1 MTGPAGFLADLFSLT
16 GRVAVVTGGSSGI
29 GAGMAAAL
37 ARAGAQVVLVARD
50 AERLGSAAGG
60 LRACGGQAAWVSA
73 DLADRA
79 GLERAADEAA
89 AAFGPPD
96 ILLNCAGI
104 NLRPALASL
113 TAADWDLTMAVNLT
127 APFLL
132 GQRFGP
138 SMAAR
143 GWGRIINV
151 TSQQAQRAFGN
162 SGGYGASKGGL
173 AALTRSQSEA
183 WARSGVCCNS
193 VCPGFV
199 ATRLNAAVAAD
210 PERMAAMAARTM
222 TGRNGE
228 PADFAGVAVFLASR
242 ASDYVTGQTLYV
254 DGGFSHQIRGI
265 TQIPVNEKKGLTFAR
280 GLRSILRHD
289 PDKILVGE
297 IRDNE
302 TAQIA
307 INSALTGHLVFT
319 TVHANN
325 VVDVLGRFVNMGV
338 EVYNFVSALNCILA
352 QRLVRTICE
361 YCARPVSYDD
371 ETLKASGMDPADW
384 RGFEFRE
391 GLGCIECGG
400 TGYRGRTAIHELLD
414 LTDPI
419 RELILAKKPTS
430 EVRKLAQKE
439 GMSFLRESALDRV
452 RRGLTTLKEI
462 NKVTFIE
469 ASR

>member
-1 MTGPAGFLADLFSLT
+1 MSFLQELFSLA
-16 GRVAVVTGGSSGI
+16 GRIAVVTGGSSGI

-37 ARAGAQVVLVARD
+37 AGAGAQVVLVARD
-50 AERLGSAAGG
+50 AERLGAAADG
-60 LRACGGQAAWVSA
+60 LRARGGQAAWVSA

-96 ILLNCAGI
+96 ILVNCAGI
-104 NLRPALASL
+104 NLRPPLSSL

-162 SGGYGASKGGL
+162 SGSYGASKGGL

-183 WARSGVCCNS
+183 WAASGVCCNS

-199 ATRLNAAVAAD
+199 PTRLNAAVAAD

-222 TGRNGE
+222 IGRNGE

-254 DGGFSHQIRGI
+254 DGGFSA
-265 TQIPVNEKKGLTFAR
+265 T
-280 GLRSILRHD
+280 
-289 PDKILVGE
+289 
-297 IRDNE
+297 
-302 TAQIA
+302 
-307 INSALTGHLVFT
+307 
-319 TVHANN
+319 
-325 VVDVLGRFVNMGV
+325 
-338 EVYNFVSALNCILA
+338 
-352 QRLVRTICE
+352 
-361 YCARPVSYDD
+361 
-371 ETLKASGMDPADW
+371 
-384 RGFEFRE
+384 
-391 GLGCIECGG
+391 
-400 TGYRGRTAIHELLD
+400 
-414 LTDPI
+414 
-419 RELILAKKPTS
+419 
-430 EVRKLAQKE
+430 
-439 GMSFLRESALDRV
+439 
-452 RRGLTTLKEI
+452 
-462 NKVTFIE
+462 
-469 ASR
+469 

>member
-1 MTGPAGFLADLFSLT
+1 MTAGAGFLEDLFSLA

-50 AERLGSAAGG
+50 AGRLDSAAAA
-60 LRACGGQAAWVSA
+60 LRARGGQASTVSA
-73 DLADRA
+73 DLADRT

-96 ILLNCAGI
+96 ILVNCAGI
-104 NLRPALASL
+104 NLRPPLESL

-254 DGGFSHQIRGI
+254 DGGFSA
-265 TQIPVNEKKGLTFAR
+265 T
-280 GLRSILRHD
+280 
-289 PDKILVGE
+289 
-297 IRDNE
+297 
-302 TAQIA
+302 
-307 INSALTGHLVFT
+307 
-319 TVHANN
+319 
-325 VVDVLGRFVNMGV
+325 
-338 EVYNFVSALNCILA
+338 
-352 QRLVRTICE
+352 
-361 YCARPVSYDD
+361 
-371 ETLKASGMDPADW
+371 
-384 RGFEFRE
+384 
-391 GLGCIECGG
+391 
-400 TGYRGRTAIHELLD
+400 
-414 LTDPI
+414 
-419 RELILAKKPTS
+419 
-430 EVRKLAQKE
+430 
-439 GMSFLRESALDRV
+439 
-452 RRGLTTLKEI
+452 
-462 NKVTFIE
+462 
-469 ASR
+469 

>member
-1 MTGPAGFLADLFSLT
+1 VTAPAGFLEDLFSLT

-37 ARAGAQVVLVARD
+37 AGAGAQVVLVARD
-50 AERLGSAAGG
+50 AERLGSAAAG
-60 LRACGGQAAWVSA
+60 LRARGGQAAWVSA

-96 ILLNCAGI
+96 ILVNCAGI
-104 NLRPALASL
+104 NLRPPLSSF
-113 TAADWDLTMAVNLT
+113 TAADWDLTLAVNLT

-138 SMAAR
+138 SMASR

-199 ATRLNAAVAAD
+199 ATRLNAALAAD

-222 TGRNGE
+222 IGRNGE

-254 DGGFSHQIRGI
+254 DGGFSA
-265 TQIPVNEKKGLTFAR
+265 T
-280 GLRSILRHD
+280 
-289 PDKILVGE
+289 
-297 IRDNE
+297 
-302 TAQIA
+302 
-307 INSALTGHLVFT
+307 
-319 TVHANN
+319 
-325 VVDVLGRFVNMGV
+325 
-338 EVYNFVSALNCILA
+338 
-352 QRLVRTICE
+352 
-361 YCARPVSYDD
+361 
-371 ETLKASGMDPADW
+371 
-384 RGFEFRE
+384 
-391 GLGCIECGG
+391 
-400 TGYRGRTAIHELLD
+400 
-414 LTDPI
+414 
-419 RELILAKKPTS
+419 
-430 EVRKLAQKE
+430 
-439 GMSFLRESALDRV
+439 
-452 RRGLTTLKEI
+452 
-462 NKVTFIE
+462 
-469 ASR
+469 